1 MSFFSSPFFRI
12 IGAMV
17 ITRKTAKGSVDIP
30 ASKSQTIRALLIALM
45 AEGKSII
52 RHPLYSSDTLSCMN
66 ALTSLGASVETDED
80 GTIRVDSSNPGKKKE
95 ETIIDC
101 GNSGTTAAL
110 ILPILA
116 LGETTFILTGDD
128 QLKKRPFLPLVK
140 ALEDLGAETESEG
153 GHPPIRVKG
162 PVRGGRS
169 RIECRS
175 SQYLSGLLLALPLAE
190 GDSKITCS
198 LLYEKPYVRM
208 TQRWLEDEGIDF
220 TLSDDLMVSEI
231 RGGQKYAPVDAF
243 IEGDYSSATFFFV
256 LAALHGTAVTVSGLE
271 RDSTQGD
278 RRVLEVLEE
287 MGCSVSWKGKS
298 VTVTGPE
305 EIKGGVYDINDIP
318 DALPALAALAC
329 YSKETTEFVNVAQ
342 ARIKETDRI
351 KVMSDE
357 LKRMGADIE
366 ERPDGLVIHGKGSLR
381 GGEVSGH
388 RDHRVIMALSV
399 AGTKSDEDTIID
411 DTESVSV
418 TFPTFYTLLG
428 ELQK

>member
-1 MSFFSSPFFRI
+1 
-12 IGAMV
+12 MV
-17 ITRKTAKGSVDIP
+17 ITRKAAQGSLDIP

-45 AEGKSII
+45 AEGKSTI

-66 ALTSLGASVETDED
+66 ALSSLGAVVETDED
-80 GTIRVDSSNPGKKKE
+80 GTIRVDSSALKESGE
-95 ETIIDC
+95 ETTIDC

-116 LGETTFILTGDD
+116 LGKTPFILTGDD
-128 QLKKRPFLPLVK
+128 QLKKRPFLPQLK
-140 ALEDLGAETESEG
+140 ALEALGAETESKG
-153 GHPPIRVKG
+153 GHPPIRVCG
-162 PVRGGRS
+162 PIRGGECV
-169 RIECRS
+169 IECRS
-175 SQYLSGLLLALPLAE
+175 SQYLSGLLLALPLAD

-208 TQRWLEDEGIDF
+208 TERWLREEGIDF
-220 TLSDDLMVSEI
+220 RLSDDLMVSEI
-231 RGGQKYAPVDAF
+231 KGGQKYNTIDAS

-256 LAALHGTAVTVSGLE
+256 LAALHGTKVTVSGLDRE
-271 RDSTQGD
+271 STQGD
-278 RRVLEVLEE
+278 KRVLEVLGK
-287 MGCSVSWKGKS
+287 MGCSIEWNGKS
-298 VTVTGPE
+298 VTVTGPA
-305 EIKGGVYDINDIP
+305 EIKGGRYDINDIP
-318 DALPALAALAC
+318 DSLPALAALAC

-351 KVMSDE
+351 KVMGEE
-357 LKRMGADIE
+357 LGKMGAEIE
-366 ERPDGLVIHGKGSLR
+366 ERPDGLVIHGHGSLR
-381 GGEVSGH
+381 GGAVSGH

-399 AGTKSDEDTIID
+399 AGTKSIEETVID

>member
-1 MSFFSSPFFRI
+1 
-12 IGAMV
+12 MV
-17 ITRKTAKGSVDIP
+17 ITRKAAQGSLDIP

-45 AEGKSII
+45 AEGKSTI

-66 ALTSLGASVETDED
+66 ALSSLGAAVETDED
-80 GTIRVDSSNPGKKKE
+80 GTIRVDSSALKESGE
-95 ETIIDC
+95 ETTIDC

-116 LGETTFILTGDD
+116 LGKTPFILTGDD
-128 QLKKRPFLPLVK
+128 QLRKRPFLPQVM
-140 ALEDLGAETESEG
+140 ALEALGAETESEG
-153 GHPPIRVKG
+153 GHPPIRVCG
-162 PVRGGRS
+162 PIRGGECV
-169 RIECRS
+169 IECRS
-175 SQYLSGLLLALPLAE
+175 SQYLSGLLLALPLAD

-208 TQRWLEDEGIDF
+208 TERWLREEGIEF
-220 TLSDDLMVSEI
+220 RLSDDLMVSEI
-231 RGGQKYAPVDAF
+231 KGGQKYRTIDAF

-256 LAALHGTAVTVSGLE
+256 LAALHGTKVTVSGLD

-278 RRVLEVLEE
+278 KRVLEVLWK
-287 MGCSVSWKGKS
+287 MGCRIEWNGRS
-298 VTVTGPE
+298 VTVTGPA
-305 EIKGGVYDINDIP
+305 EIKGGRYDINDIP

-351 KVMSDE
+351 KVMSEE
-357 LKRMGADIE
+357 LGKMGAEIE
-366 ERPDGLVIHGKGSLR
+366 ERPDGLVIHGHGSLR

-399 AGTKSDEDTIID
+399 AGTKSIEETVID

>member
-1 MSFFSSPFFRI
+1 
-12 IGAMV
+12 MV
-17 ITRKTAKGSVDIP
+17 ITRKAAKGTIDIP

-45 AEGKSII
+45 ARGKSVI

-66 ALTSLGASVETDED
+66 ALKSLGALVETDED
-80 GTIRVDSSNPGKKKE
+80 GTIRVDSSNLNKSGE

-116 LGETTFILTGDD
+116 LGKTTFVLTGDE
-128 QLKKRPFLPLVK
+128 QLKKRPFLPQVK
-140 ALEDLGAETESEG
+140 ALEALGAETESDG
-153 GHPPIRVKG
+153 GHPPIRIKG
-162 PVRGGRS
+162 PVRGGECT
-169 RIECRS
+169 IECRS

-208 TQRWLEDEGIDF
+208 TERWLKDEGIVF
-220 TLSDDLMVSEI
+220 HLSDDLMVSEI
-231 RGGQKYAPVDAF
+231 KGGQKYRTLDAF

-256 LAALHGTAVTVSGLE
+256 LAALHGTSVTVSGLDE
-271 RDSTQGD
+271 DSTQGD
-278 RRVLEVLEE
+278 RRVLEVLGK
-287 MGCSVSWKGKS
+287 MGCTVEWRCKS
-298 VTVTGPE
+298 VTVTGPL
-305 EIKGGVYDINDIP
+305 EIKGGIYDINDIP

-329 YSKETTEFVNVAQ
+329 YSNETTEFVNVAQ

-351 KVMSDE
+351 KVMSSE
-357 LKRMGADIE
+357 LTKMGAETE
-366 ERPDGLVIHGKGSLR
+366 ERPDGLVIHGHGSLR

-428 ELQK
+428 ELQR

>member
-1 MSFFSSPFFRI
+1 
-12 IGAMV
+12 MV
-17 ITRKTAKGSVDIP
+17 ITRKAAQGSVDIP

-45 AEGKSII
+45 AKGKSTI
-52 RHPLYSSDTLSCMN
+52 RHPLYSSDTISCMN
-66 ALTSLGASVETDED
+66 ALRSLGALVETDED
-80 GTIRVDSSNPGKKKE
+80 GTIRVDSSNLSKKRE
-95 ETIIDC
+95 ETTIDC

-116 LGETTFILTGDD
+116 LGKTPFVLTGDE
-128 QLKKRPFLPLVK
+128 QLKKRPFLPQVK
-140 ALEDLGAETESEG
+140 ALEALGAETESDG
-153 GHPPIRVKG
+153 GHPPIRVCG
-162 PVRGGRS
+162 PVRGGECI
-169 RIECRS
+169 IECRS

-208 TQRWLEDEGIDF
+208 TERWLKDEGIDF
-220 TLSDDLMVSEI
+220 HLSDDLLVSEI
-231 RGGQKYAPVDAF
+231 KGGQKYRAIDAY

-256 LAALHGTAVTVSGLE
+256 LAALHGTSVTVSGLD

-278 RRVLEVLEE
+278 RRVLEVLEK
-287 MGCSVSWKGKS
+287 MGCTVKWSGKS
-298 VTVTGPE
+298 VTVTGPA
-305 EIKGGVYDINDIP
+305 EIRGGVYDINDIP

-329 YSKETTEFVNVAQ
+329 YSNETTEFVNVAQ

-351 KVMSDE
+351 KVMRSE
-357 LKRMGADIE
+357 LTKMGAETE
-366 ERPDGLVIHGKGSLR
+366 ERPDGLVIHGHGSLR

-388 RDHRVIMALSV
+388 MDHRVIMALSV

-428 ELQK
+428 ELQR

>member
-1 MSFFSSPFFRI
+1 
-12 IGAMV
+12 MV
-17 ITRKTAKGSVDIP
+17 ITRKAAKGTIDIP

-45 AEGKSII
+45 AEGKSTI
-52 RHPLYSSDTLSCMN
+52 RHPLYSSDTISCMN
-66 ALTSLGASVETDED
+66 ALRSLGALVETDED
-80 GTIRVDSSNPGKKKE
+80 GTIRVDSSKLSKSRE

-116 LGETTFILTGDD
+116 LGKTPFVLTGDE
-128 QLKKRPFLPLVK
+128 QLKKRPFLPQVK
-140 ALEDLGAETESEG
+140 ALEALGAETESDG
-153 GHPPIRVKG
+153 GHPPIRVCG
-162 PVRGGRS
+162 PVRGGECI
-169 RIECRS
+169 IECRS

-208 TQRWLEDEGIDF
+208 TEHWLKDEGIDF
-220 TLSDDLMVSEI
+220 HLSDDLMISEI
-231 RGGQKYAPVDAF
+231 KGGQKYRTIDAF

-256 LAALHGTAVTVSGLE
+256 LAALHGTSVTVSGLE
-271 RDSTQGD
+271 EDSTQGD
-278 RRVLEVLEE
+278 RRVLEVLGK
-287 MGCSVSWKGKS
+287 MGCTVEWRGKS
-298 VTVTGPE
+298 VTVTGPL
-305 EIKGGVYDINDIP
+305 EIKGGIYDINDIP

-329 YSKETTEFVNVAQ
+329 YSRETTAFLNVAQ

-357 LKRMGADIE
+357 LTKMGAETE
-366 ERPDGLVIHGKGSLR
+366 ERPDGLVIHGHGSLR
-381 GGEVSGH
+381 GGKVSGH

-399 AGTKSDEDTIID
+399 AGTKSDEETIID

-428 ELQK
+428 ELQR